1 MKQTNLDTVQTPVKK
16 RTITKEYIKYRYL
29 FLMLLPGILYFVVF
43 HYGTMAGLLMA
54 FEDFHP
60 LKGFFKSPWVG
71 LKNFE
76 RVFSGLFFF
85 QVFRNTLII
94 SFLKLIFG
102 FPAPIILCLLINEVR
117 NVAFKRSIQSVS
129 YLPHFLSWVVL
140 AGMVIEILSPSRGPI
155 NSIIKALGFEPVFFV
170 AEKEWFRFVL
180 VSSSIW
186 KEVGWG
192 SIIYL
197 AAVSGINPELYDVA
211 DLDGAGRFRKIWNV
225 TLPSIA
231 PVVIIMFI
239 FATGRLINDD
249 FNQILNLLNTKVMCV
264 GDVISTYTYREGLQ
278 RMNYSYATAVGLF
291 KNIISFSLV
300 VITNYI
306 AKKISGSSIW

>member
-1 MKQTNLDTVQTPVKK
+1 MDTVLDTVQTPIKK
-16 RTITKEYIKYRYL
+16 RKITKEYIKYRYL

-54 FEDFHP
+54 FEDFNP

-71 LKNFE
+71 LKNFKN
-76 RVFSGLFFF
+76 VFSGLFFF

-102 FPAPIILCLLINEVR
+102 FPAPIILCLLLNEVR
-117 NVAFKRSIQSVS
+117 NVAFKRSIQSIS
-129 YLPHFLSWVVL
+129 YLPHFLSWVIL

-170 AEKEWFRFVL
+170 AEKKWFRFVL

-186 KEVGWG
+186 KNVGWG

-249 FNQILNLLNTKVMCV
+249 FYQILNLLNTKVMSV
-264 GDVISTYTYREGLQ
+264 GDVISTYTYRVGIQ

-300 VITNYI
+300 VTTNYI